1 MNIFN
6 GKILTKKKKK
16 LEIKVVEWFVN
27 VKCPDN
33 IEMTA
38 NKTGIIRGEK
48 VESQSISFKADK

>member
-6 GKILTKKKKK
+6 GKILTKKK
-16 LEIKVVEWFVN
+16 LEIKIAEWFVN

-48 VESQSISFKADK
+48 VEIQSISFKADR